1 MAKLGWSCESKRFL
15 YQWVQN
21 TWNGA
26 QKNPSVLAVLTM
38 KMQTVFEINL
48 PAIIKEYVD
57 DAALLV
63 GRCLVLLHNQA

>member
-57 DAALLV
+57 DFALFV